1 MIKEIA
7 VTFVAGLIVKR
18 TREGKNCKR
27 AREYLESFL
36 RLSRIYILI
45 MGQIQSSSSSTS
57 TSIST
62 ATATQDAVDEKIL
75 SSSLQK
81 LSLSS
86 VETVPDRP
94 KRRAPRGPPV
104 LPPNLRKTTLVFDA
118 RCLLHS
124 TDNEFERPERLLAIH
139 GALSRAGFISL
150 ERNGA
155 SSINGSHNCC
165 SSVSILPAEYATE
178 NQLLL
183 VHSAE
188 YLMKLRSLGN
198 EPLMQDF
205 ALKLLDS
212 EDALKAFKQVQVSR
226 LERIINVTHPG
237 DNPHTPLTPNVASL
251 AAGGACLAIDSVCG
265 GYSVNSM
272 ALVRPPGHHCHE
284 GKALGFCYTNN
295 AAVAARHAQAQHGVR
310 RVAIV
315 DWDVHAGDGTQSI
328 FESDESVLVISIHRG
343 DIGFFPA
350 EPDQPN
356 PYTANR
362 VGTGKGAGFTVNIPW
377 SAAGAGDCEY
387 AAAFQ
392 CIVFPILS
400 DFDPELIIVSCGFDA
415 AEGDPLGG
423 CHVTP
428 PMYGALVSL
437 LGALDPPRGLVLLL
451 EGGYS
456 LTSIS
461 ASCEEVVRSLVD
473 LAKTSRRNTSPAESP
488 ESTTTL
494 NTQIPMNVRIFN
506 EVSLLDKIKNKSP
519 SVVIQP
525 FAVTDIKNVLDA
537 HAQFW
542 PRIRAAKTE
551 GVLKVAAQSANIA
564 VMFSLSLTTAFVR
577 VPVMVNSDE
586 NPLSGN
592 EFSPIGISGKK
603 GGSRF
608 LSSLLA
614 TGAEIFPTITIL
626 PGGAGSS
633 PAKSTRSALAAAGAS
648 PQKSTHDNRMGGKT
662 PTKELLSAVASP
674 PRVATPPEPITE
686 PVVTPR
692 SSIYTRLG
700 WKKLLHSAPTITVEK
715 CINDGSVYLR
725 TRDSVGRSLLHVRI
739 HSVRAP
745 TPIKSSRRS
754 GVAASSSLASLKVP
768 QLSNTTSNSL
778 ATNGEPNG
786 IGGIPAGH
794 PLICRYLVSLMD
806 SSTGATPTHEL
817 VFCESGGV
825 GADVGGRTRCLFL
838 INMKTGSPLSFFNN
852 ANTHQSGTTPDDWR
866 KLWVDASSAQVASAV
881 SVPDM
886 ISDDSLP
893 VSGVALVFPT
903 QKSFDSVIKAIASS
917 ISGKNA
923 APIVAESNTISSTK
937 AENIETQ
944 PTSDSRITRES
955 ILSDDGAL
963 AAALGDLQISLTKKD
978 STSEP
983 LSPETAES
991 PLITTSNADSSS
1003 VLSTSTSEIPV
1014 AIAAETRSETSQS
1027 VSTTLLSEEVE
1038 VIKGEDP
1045 EGDNSG
1051 GGGGG
1056 EGGGGE
1062 DDDEEDE
1069 SATSSP
1075 IVHASAFRVLPLPLP
1090 PSTCMA
1096 DVAIFTTY
1104 NSADTSSDF
1113 VSSTLAE
1120 ASTYHKD
1127 CNVRTIQVAIALP
1140 KWTIAFGPGPTI
1152 ASIEAKPIKSRTF
1165 CVLTALNE
1173 NAPRQIASL
1182 TKIMTAIIVLGLVD
1196 GISEALKKAP
1206 LPSVETA
1213 GAGAVQSSPPLPLSE
1228 GLATKV
1234 VISREAASMK
1244 GTSAKL
1250 REGDTFTVHEL
1261 LYAMLLPSGNDAAQA
1276 LAEHI
1281 GSIFESNMVAGSP
1294 FSSSIFTP
1302 YGRFVAEMNRAAKA
1316 LGLSQ
1321 CNFKNPHGLAEEG
1334 SNSCALDAARLSAA
1348 AMSDARFAT
1357 IVACKEYEIK
1367 LGGRR
1372 VIWENT
1378 NTYLGDTRLAPGTVV
1393 DGVKTGITPGAQACL
1408 VLHAQTDKAAAL
1420 AALNAPKWK
1429 LDAAAAAASELA
1441 KSKGGT
1447 MSAQLVVAGYA
1458 AASKSGGGATIG
1470 PPGSLRIDE
1479 FFSVTLGSKNK
1490 AMRYLD
1496 NAKLLSWAALSVLKL
1511 RDPTSAKS
1519 VAESAASS
1527 GQTIKKSLSSSSS
1540 GLASPKGAVSEIL
1553 KLASA
1558 AAKVSK

>member
-1 MIKEIA
+1 
-7 VTFVAGLIVKR
+7 
-18 TREGKNCKR
+18 
-27 AREYLESFL
+27 
-36 RLSRIYILI
+36 
-45 MGQIQSSSSSTS
+45 MGQSASSSVTSSSPQQSNDDDEILTNS
-57 TSIST
+57 LSKLSISSEPQPT
-62 ATATQDAVDEKIL
+62 
-75 SSSLQK
+75 
-81 LSLSS
+81 
-86 VETVPDRP
+86 PDRP
-94 KRRAPRGPPV
+94 KRRSPRGPPV

-118 RCLLHS
+118 RCLLHA
-124 TDNEFERPERLLAIH
+124 TDNEFERPERLMAIH
-139 GALSRAGFISL
+139 GALLRAGFISSQSSS
-150 ERNGA
+150 A
-155 SSINGSHNCC
+155 SSSNSSISGSLL
-165 SSVSILPAEYATE
+165 VSLLPAEYATE

-188 YLMKLRSLGN
+188 YLKKLRSLGN

-205 ALKLLDS
+205 ALKLLHS
-212 EDALKAFKQVQVSR
+212 EDALKAFKAQQVAR
-226 LERIINVTHPG
+226 LERTINDTHPG

-251 AAGGACLAIDSVCG
+251 AAGGACLAVDAVCG

-315 DWDVHAGDGTQSI
+315 DWDVHAGDGTQTI
-328 FESDESVLVISIHRG
+328 FDSDDTILVISIHRG
-343 DIGFFPA
+343 DRGFFPA
-350 EPDQPN
+350 EPDQHN
-356 PYTANR
+356 PYTASR

-377 SAAGAGDCEY
+377 SAAGAGDSEY

-400 DFDPELIIVSCGFDA
+400 DFNPELIIVSCGFDA

-428 PMYGALVSL
+428 PMYGAFVSL

-456 LTSIS
+456 LSSIS

-473 LAKTSRRNTSPAESP
+473 MAKTSRRIKSNSESAAD
-488 ESTTTL
+488 STL
-494 NTQIPMNVRIFN
+494 PNMHIPNSVRVFN
-506 EVSLLDKIKNKSP
+506 ELSLVEKIRNKSP
-519 SVVIQP
+519 SIAIQP
-525 FAVTDIKNVLDA
+525 FAVADIRHVLDA
-537 HAQFW
+537 HAPFW
-542 PRIRAAKTE
+542 PRIQAAKAE
-551 GVLKVAAQSANIA
+551 GILNANSPSANIA
-564 VMFSLSLTTAFVR
+564 VVFSLSLTAAFVR

-586 NPLSGN
+586 KPLAGS
-592 EFSPIGISGKK
+592 EFSPVGISGKK

-614 TGAEIFPTITIL
+614 TGAEIFPTITAL

-633 PAKSTRSALAAAGAS
+633 PAKSTRAALAAAGAS
-648 PQKSTHDNRMGGKT
+648 PLKSTDDKRNSGKT
-662 PTKELLSAVASP
+662 PTKEFSSAVVSP
-674 PRVATPPEPITE
+674 PKNATPPLHPPPSPAPE
-686 PVVTPR
+686 PVLTPR
-692 SSIYTRLG
+692 SSIFTRLG
-700 WKKLLHSAPTITVEK
+700 WKKLLHAAPTLTVEK
-715 CINDGSVYLR
+715 SVNDGAIYLR
-725 TRDSVGRSLLHVRI
+725 TRDSAGRSLLHVRI
-739 HSVRAP
+739 ISVRAP
-745 TPIKSSRRS
+745 TPLKSSRRS
-754 GVAASSSLASLKVP
+754 GVAASSSLALLKVV
-768 QLSNTTSNSL
+768 QTTP
-778 ATNGEPNG
+778 ATTASSISSSTLGEPVG
-786 IGGIPAGH
+786 VGGVPAGH
-794 PLICRYLVSLMD
+794 PLICRYLVSLMSSERPID
-806 SSTGATPTHEL
+806 SSSGATPTHEL
-817 VFCESGGV
+817 AFCESGGV
-825 GADVGGRTRCLFL
+825 GADMGGRTRCLFL
-838 INMKTGSPLSFFNN
+838 ISLKSGSAISFFNN
-852 ANTHQSGTTPDDWR
+852 TNSQSGTTPDEWR
-866 KLWVDASSAQVASAV
+866 KRWADASSSFESSAV
-881 SVPDM
+881 PVPDM

-893 VSGVALVFPT
+893 VSGLALVFPT
-903 QKSFDSVIKAIASS
+903 QKMFDSTLKAIGSS
-917 ISGKNA
+917 ISVKNM
-923 APIVAESNTISSTK
+923 APATAVTESSNSSADTIG
-937 AENIETQ
+937 IEPQ
-944 PTSDSRITRES
+944 PTNESRMTRES

-963 AAALGDLQISLTKKD
+963 SAALGDLHISLTKKE
-978 STSEP
+978 SNSME
-983 LSPETAES
+983 SSES
-991 PLITTSNADSSS
+991 PLIAPSPQADSFSS
-1003 VLSTSTSEIPV
+1003 SSSEIDSPTSEI
-1014 AIAAETRSETSQS
+1014 AEITEPLTSASASPQA
-1027 VSTTLLSEEVE
+1027 VSTSSELQSTEVAAE

-1056 EGGGGE
+1056 ETKDE
-1062 DDDEEDE
+1062 EDEEDE
-1069 SATSSP
+1069 SSP
-1075 IVHASAFRVLPLPLP
+1075 STPVVNASAFRVLPLPLP

-1096 DVAIFTTY
+1096 DVAIFTSY

-1120 ASTYHKD
+1120 AASYHKD
-1127 CNVRTIQVAIALP
+1127 CNVRTIQIAIQLP
-1140 KWTIAFGPGPTI
+1140 MWNIKFGPGPTI
-1152 ASIEAKPIKSRTF
+1152 ASIDTTNPMKMRTF
-1165 CVLTALNE
+1165 CVLTGLNE

-1182 TKIMTAIIVLGLVD
+1182 TKIMTAIVVLGLIDSVA
-1196 GISEALKKAP
+1196 EAIKIAP
-1206 LPSVETA
+1206 LPPADAA
-1213 GAGAVQSSPPLPLSE
+1213 GAGAVPSAPLLPLSL

-1234 VISREAASMK
+1234 TISREAAAMK

-1250 REGDTFTVHEL
+1250 REGDSFTVHEL

-1276 LAEHI
+1276 LAEHV

-1302 YGRFVAEMNRAAKA
+1302 YGRFVAEMNRVAKA

-1321 CNFKNPHGLAEEG
+1321 FNFKNPHGLAEEG
-1334 SNSCALDAARLSAA
+1334 SNSCALDAARLAAA
-1348 AMSDARFAT
+1348 AMSDSRFAA
-1357 IVACKEYEIK
+1357 IVACKEYETK

-1378 NTYLGDTRLAPGTVV
+1378 NTYLGDTRLAPGNVV

-1458 AASKSGGGATIG
+1458 AASKSGTASSG
-1470 PPGSLRIDE
+1470 PPGSVRIDE
-1479 FFSVTLGSKNK
+1479 FYSVTLGSKNK

-1496 NAKLLSWAALSVLKL
+1496 NAKLLSWAALSVVKL

-1519 VAESAASS
+1519 VADGASAGSS
-1527 GQTIKKSLSSSSS
+1527 SPVPSIKRTLSSSSGS
-1540 GLASPKGAVSEIL
+1540 GSPKGAVSEIL

-1558 AAKVSK
+1558 AAKGSK